1 MAGAKSALFDLI
13 SDVRVKMDSDEAI
26 RREYDSLIK
35 EMVLSSSGAMQH
47 QKRSIVSDQSDDE
60 LDPQASLAQP
70 LLDLIAIMKNCIQII
85 GRNLDYQKT

>member
-1 MAGAKSALFDLI
+1 MADAKSALFDLI

-47 QKRSIVSDQSDDE
+47 QKRSIVSD
-60 LDPQASLAQP
+60 
-70 LLDLIAIMKNCIQII
+70 
-85 GRNLDYQKT
+85 